1 MDLSNDLISKF
12 VKITNDGDKKKTK
25 EGTAYGTAVKYD
37 GNMYVKI
44 DGSDLLTPIDTT
56 ADIKEG
62 ERVTIM
68 IKDHN
73 ATVTGNVT
81 SPSAS
86 SADVKKVTKNVE
98 EIEGEITEFEAI
110 IADVVHVG
118 ELDAEVARIDELL
131 AGKAAIEDLTATNA
145 EITNLKANKAD
156 ITYLDANFATID
168 ELEATHANID
178 VLDAEVASINTL
190 VNGNLTSDNILSFN
204 ITSKNTTMED
214 AFIKDAMIDRITA
227 NKIMSGTID
236 TNNVVIQSTDGSML
250 LQGNILQMKDESGK
264 VRIQIGKDTG
274 GNFTFVL
281 YDESGKGVLI
291 DEEGIKSSDA
301 IADGLIVDA
310 KVADNANISGSKL
323 DIASVI
329 TEVNKD
335 NSTTIKSNKI
345 YLDEQ
350 NQSLEVAF
358 NSLKSQVETIQDVT
372 IDGDLSSIVEQVQSN
387 TTKIEVNKEGINT
400 LVAENVIRTEEI
412 SDLEGELQ
420 QVNTTLSNKY
430 ASLEQNLDGF
440 KTTVS
445 DTYTT
450 KTEFDNLELGGR
462 NLIIRSTETEDYC
475 VGMDGLPMVYEANAI
490 SDYISVLPDTIYTF
504 TKTNSVFTDDY
515 FRIAWYDENKIVI
528 SREPFIAN
536 KARRKSPT
544 NAYFIRVSYP
554 VDSSPKL
561 EKGSNPTDWT
571 PAPEDVQAN
580 IDAVDGKFANYSTT
594 TQMNSAIN
602 QKANEITSS
611 VSSTY
616 TTKTEFKN
624 LEVGGRNYLTEA
636 KRLGIQVLS
645 AGTGSNPTIQTNHAE
660 CPHGYY
666 LIGAQN
672 SDTSYRIKNVIT
684 SNGIWTVSFE
694 LRGSQSAT
702 VGFNMDICDL
712 GAARF
717 VTTTDNKWV
726 KHSLTV
732 NVTNYTADV
741 FNFIDMQNIPW
752 AHVYIRNIKVEKGGK
767 PTDWT
772 PSPEDVQAN
781 IDAVDGKFANYS
793 TTTQMNSAIQQKAN
807 EITSKVSTVETTS
820 NTAILLAKAMT
831 NGKMLYTDPM
841 FKNGTNGVNVY
852 NNSSN
857 GTVTVTRI
865 LKVSDCPTTSTHC
878 IEVKTTGTAS
888 PGNGGFIQHIQSRP
902 NAIFIQ
908 KILAKVPIGCNLN
921 TASNPMGTDYSDK
934 WLTSNKG
941 TGKWE
946 EYIREVRCGSTGTFS
961 NGGHI
966 HVSGASPT
974 TSSPLVWYVGMCT
987 AYDITDSDERITD
1000 LTSRVSTA
1008 ESKLTK
1014 DSLTT
1019 TIGSHYT
1026 TSSDVNNA
1034 ITSKGYA
1041 TTSQVQQTVDSLSA
1055 KFSSSGGYNKL
1066 YNTSFINGTTSW
1078 GNNGCTS
1085 SVVADTNSPTGKAVK
1100 VIAPG
1105 NGKGIYQFYTPNKTG
1120 YYTVSFYGRADANMN
1135 IYFGQE
1141 RSITKTVTLTTS
1153 WQKFSHTFNRNST
1166 NINAYVFYPT
1176 SQGTFYMHS
1185 ILVEEGEL
1193 CGVWSPHPSEI
1204 YEGITKIDKNGVNVS
1219 QSNYNGYTQMNA
1231 DGFYVNNGSE
1241 NVISI
1246 TKDGSYFKGK
1256 VVVTSGS
1263 TVPTSV
1269 LSGTI
1274 SSSQLNSTI
1283 TSDISTAKTNA
1294 STAVSTANTASTNAS
1309 NAVKT
1314 ANTASTNASNAVS
1327 TANTAKSTADTAKS
1341 TADSVKTTVDS
1352 GKTNWTN
1359 AYNRVNEWAY
1369 GAVTGSTTIDG
1380 GYIQANTITA
1390 NKIAIGDFNNYCDL
1404 RYGYDSGISWAPL
1417 NWNSGGY
1424 WNNDPTKDYVQL
1436 NRDGKTHAFNNNDS
1450 INFTFDFWI
1459 DKSTTLL
1466 MGLWYYDGSASYLGC
1481 NYTQQAVTTLS
1492 TWHTISKNVTVSG
1505 LPTGTRYVRV
1515 LLYLGG
1521 TGYSI
1526 AIKNIK
1532 VFRRNGGELIVDGAI
1547 TAAKI
1552 ASGAIT
1558 TDKLAAGSITADKL
1572 AANAI
1577 TSKTITGST
1586 ITGGTI
1592 NGATITSET
1601 LMKSYGGVYVGS
1613 ELWGGFKKDSN
1624 GNYSSAQT
1632 FTIHGSTTLQ
1642 IDGNPTRISSVNGE
1656 VKIGDA
1662 SSYDD
1667 LRARCL
1673 YAQEIVYT
1681 DDIRSRTTGNALLM
1695 ENISMRAT
1703 NAYVQFTSGLGVVRV
1718 KERNHLYLQTGGNTG
1733 GDTSAEIRCTRY
1745 TDTSNYVNIR
1755 AHNVCAQNAVYANG
1769 VNVSS
1774 DVSRKRDIE
1783 LYSTDALHEVCT
1795 TPVYAYHLD
1804 TDKDEELKRIG
1815 IIMQEA
1821 PLDAID
1827 LTGKGV
1833 DLYQMVTMLWKA
1845 TQQQQEMIEDL
1856 KRQLKGE

>member
-12 VKITNDGDKKKTK
+12 VKITNDTDKQKSK
-25 EGTAYGTAVKYD
+25 EGTVYGTAVKYN
-37 GNMYVKI
+37 GSIYVKI

-62 ERVTIM
+62 ERVTIT

-73 ATVTGNVT
+73 ATVTGNIT

-86 SADVKKVTKNVE
+86 RDDVKKVTKNVE
-98 EIEGEITEFEAI
+98 EIEGEITEFEAV

-131 AGKAAIEDLTATNA
+131 AGKATIEDLTATNAEITNLKAKDAEIENLVADKASIEDLTATNAEITNLKANKASIEDLTATNAEITNLKANKASIEDLTATNA

-168 ELEATHANID
+168 QLEATHANID
-178 VLDAEVASINTL
+178 VLDAEVANINTL

-227 NKIMSGTID
+227 NKIMSGIID

-335 NSTTIKSNKI
+335 NSTTIKSSKI
-345 YLDEQ
+345 YLNEQ

-358 NSLKSQVETIQDVT
+358 NSLKTQVEAIQDVT

-387 TTKIEVNKEGINT
+387 TTQINANKEGINT

-430 ASLEQNLDGF
+430 TSLEQNINGF
-440 KTTVS
+440 KTTVN

-450 KTEFDNLELGGR
+450 KTEL
-462 NLIIRSTETEDYC
+462 
-475 VGMDGLPMVYEANAI
+475 A
-490 SDYISVLPDTIYTF
+490 
-504 TKTNSVFTDDY
+504 
-515 FRIAWYDENKIVI
+515 
-528 SREPFIAN
+528 
-536 KARRKSPT
+536 
-544 NAYFIRVSYP
+544 
-554 VDSSPKL
+554 
-561 EKGSNPTDWT
+561 
-571 PAPEDVQAN
+571 
-580 IDAVDGKFANYSTT
+580 AVDGKFANYSTT
-594 TQMNSAIN
+594 SAMNSAIN

-616 TTKTEFKN
+616 ATKSSVDGLSSVYATKTE
-624 LEVGGRNYLTEA
+624 LT
-636 KRLGIQVLS
+636 
-645 AGTGSNPTIQTNHAE
+645 QTN
-660 CPHGYY
+660 
-666 LIGAQN
+666 N
-672 SDTSYRIKNVIT
+672 SIV
-684 SNGIWTVSFE
+684 
-694 LRGSQSAT
+694 
-702 VGFNMDICDL
+702 
-712 GAARF
+712 
-717 VTTTDNKWV
+717 
-726 KHSLTV
+726 
-732 NVTNYTADV
+732 
-741 FNFIDMQNIPW
+741 
-752 AHVYIRNIKVEKGGK
+752 
-767 PTDWT
+767 
-772 PSPEDVQAN
+772 
-781 IDAVDGKFANYS
+781 
-793 TTTQMNSAIQQKAN
+793 
-807 EITSKVSTVETTS
+807 
-820 NTAILLAKAMT
+820 
-831 NGKMLYTDPM
+831 
-841 FKNGTNGVNVY
+841 
-852 NNSSN
+852 
-857 GTVTVTRI
+857 
-865 LKVSDCPTTSTHC
+865 
-878 IEVKTTGTAS
+878 
-888 PGNGGFIQHIQSRP
+888 
-902 NAIFIQ
+902 
-908 KILAKVPIGCNLN
+908 
-921 TASNPMGTDYSDK
+921 
-934 WLTSNKG
+934 
-941 TGKWE
+941 
-946 EYIREVRCGSTGTFS
+946 
-961 NGGHI
+961 
-966 HVSGASPT
+966 
-974 TSSPLVWYVGMCT
+974 
-987 AYDITDSDERITD
+987 
-1000 LTSRVSTA
+1000 
-1008 ESKLTK
+1008 
-1014 DSLTT
+1014 
-1019 TIGSHYT
+1019 
-1026 TSSDVNNA
+1026 
-1034 ITSKGYA
+1034 
-1041 TTSQVQQTVDSLSA
+1041 A
-1055 KFSSSGGYNKL
+1055 KFSESGGYNRVRNGAFLTGDLTHWSDWGTCTRVVENSTDSGLGKVVKITTTGTNQGIQQTITGL
-1066 YNTSFINGTTSW
+1066 VAGKKYIVSALVWASSGQGVFQLHNNGAYSSDVTKSTGKFEHLSVSFTAGSSSVTVRLGRSAGGSNGTYYF
-1078 GNNGCTS
+1078 
-1085 SVVADTNSPTGKAVK
+1085 TG
-1100 VIAPG
+1100 IL
-1105 NGKGIYQFYTPNKTG
+1105 
-1120 YYTVSFYGRADANMN
+1120 
-1135 IYFGQE
+1135 
-1141 RSITKTVTLTTS
+1141 LT
-1153 WQKFSHTFNRNST
+1153 
-1166 NINAYVFYPT
+1166 
-1176 SQGTFYMHS
+1176 
-1185 ILVEEGEL
+1185 EGETKL
-1193 CGVWSPHPSEI
+1193 PWSPHPSEI
-1204 YEGITKIDKNGVNVS
+1204 YEGITKIDKDGIKVT
-1219 QSNYNGYTQMNA
+1219 QSNYNGYTQMKA

-1294 STAVSTANTASTNAS
+1294 SNAVSTANTASTNASNAVSTANTASTNASTAVSTANTASTNAS

-1314 ANTASTNASNAVS
+1314 ANTASTNASTAVS
-1327 TANTAKSTADTAKS
+1327 TANTAKSTAD
-1341 TADSVKTTVDS
+1341 SVKSTVDS
-1352 GKTNWTN
+1352 GKTNWNN

-1380 GYIQANTITA
+1380 GYVQTGTIVA
-1390 NKIAIGDFNNYCDL
+1390 DKIAAN
-1404 RYGYDSGISWAPL
+1404 
-1417 NWNSGGY
+1417 
-1424 WNNDPTKDYVQL
+1424 
-1436 NRDGKTHAFNNNDS
+1436 
-1450 INFTFDFWI
+1450 
-1459 DKSTTLL
+1459 
-1466 MGLWYYDGSASYLGC
+1466 
-1481 NYTQQAVTTLS
+1481 
-1492 TWHTISKNVTVSG
+1492 
-1505 LPTGTRYVRV
+1505 
-1515 LLYLGG
+1515 
-1521 TGYSI
+1521 
-1526 AIKNIK
+1526 AII
-1532 VFRRNGGELIVDGAI
+1532 
-1547 TAAKI
+1547 AAKI

-1558 TDKLAAGSITADKL
+1558 ADKIAAGAITADKL

-1632 FTIHGSTTLQ
+1632 FTIHGSTALQ
-1642 IDGNPTRISSVNGE
+1642 IDGNPTRISSVTGE

-1662 SSYDD
+1662 SSYDN

-1695 ENISMRAT
+1695 ENISMRST

-1745 TDTSNYVNIR
+1745 SDASNYVNIR
-1755 AHNVCAQNAVYANG
+1755 AHNVCAQNAVYAAG

-1774 DVSRKRDIE
+1774 DRARKRDIE
-1783 LYSTDALHEVCT
+1783 LYSTDALQEVCS